1 MIRVK
6 ECITV
11 KTVGKTTGFEL
22 DYDLL
27 EMMMTNSG
35 YNPETDTIEFIY
47 REYGL
52 LDGEDFQIV
61 NDNSVIYN
69 TKELSKDKIKAM
81 NKLKS
86 QIGIR

>member
-1 MIRVK
+1 M
-6 ECITV
+6 

>member
-1 MIRVK
+1 M
-6 ECITV
+6 
-11 KTVGKTTGFEL
+11 KTAGKTTGFEL

-35 YNPETDTIEFIY
+35 YDPESEMVEFIY

-61 NDNSVIYN
+61 NDNSILYD
-69 TKELSKDKIKAM
+69 TKSLSKDKIKAM

>member
-1 MIRVK
+1 M
-6 ECITV
+6 

-35 YNPETDTIEFIY
+35 YDPETETVEFIY

-52 LDGEDFQIV
+52 LDGEDFQII
-61 NDNSVIYN
+61 NDNSVVYN

-81 NKLKS
+81 NKFKS